1 MTETIEPIKQTA
13 VNFLIK
19 QMFVKS
25 GIEVTKDNNPDLF
38 DLFDQALAM
47 ERQQIIEAYVKGNHS
62 EMRGGK
68 VIHSISEQYYTQTFT
83 EPKND

>member
-13 VNFLIK
+13 VNFLIE

-38 DLFDQALAM
+38 DLFDQAIEM
-47 ERQQIIEAYVKGNHS
+47 ERQQIIDIDHRLSVIEDYAKGEAADEITKLRKYINETYEK
-62 EMRGGK
+62 
-68 VIHSISEQYYTQTFT
+68 
-83 EPKND
+83 

>member
-38 DLFDQALAM
+38 DLFDQAFAI
-47 ERQQIIEAYVKGNHS
+47 ERQQIIDAHKDNAVMY
-62 EMRGGK
+62 EMDATAQA
-68 VIHSISEQYYTQTFT
+68 EQYYTQTFT
-83 EPKND
+83 EPKKD

>member
-1 MTETIEPIKQTA
+1 MKQTA
-13 VNFLIK
+13 VNFLIE

-38 DLFDQALAM
+38 NLFNQALAM
-47 ERQQIIEAYVKGNHS
+47 ERQQIIEAWKDGVKTDYAHS
-62 EMRGGK
+62 GTF
-68 VIHSISEQYYTQTFT
+68 EQYYTQTFT

>member
-13 VNFLIK
+13 VNFLIE

-47 ERQQIIEAYVKGNHS
+47 ERQQIIDAVDGFPIENRNLDGS
-62 EMRGGK
+62 D
-68 VIHSISEQYYTQTFT
+68 YYTQTFT
-83 EPKND
+83 ELKND